1 MPNINY
7 EQIQGIFQWLGKKD
21 YLSDRWDL
29 IHREY
34 LKSIKYGL
42 DDVKNLESVYIIRGK
57 AVYVT
62 MSGKLVPPND
72 GNRVWHWD
80 VKMVPYQGD
89 DVADVLK
96 RRFPNTPVILDS
108 SKKYQNQRSLF
119 KEAAEEL
126 VNSLFPKPDFAS
138 IEFPVIKNVQAATI
152 ADSIKGVQP
161 SLESPPI
168 KRKYQDHMG
177 NQVTEFE
184 SGGTTTHCYSSTHL
198 YGDYGH
204 AFGMGY
210 FIVNESGEMIFASRD
225 PEQYNTLSEKCRP
238 FWKILKG
245 LQERFPGYRVGMS
258 RGERLAV
265 NDKIMKGFL
274 FYPGMLR
281 LREGMD
287 VEAEIQ
293 KEIEFVANEIQLDID
308 RGRIVKGEYGAE

>member
-1 MPNINY
+1 MTDINY
-7 EQIQGIFQWLGKKD
+7 EQIERIFKWLGKKD

-29 IHREY
+29 IHKEY

-42 DDVKNLESVYIIRGK
+42 GEVKNLEAIYIIRGK

-62 MSGKLVPPND
+62 LSGKLVPPSD
-72 GNRVWHWD
+72 RNRGWHWD
-80 VKMVPYQGD
+80 VKMVPYQSD
-89 DVADVLK
+89 DIKDVLQ
-96 RRFPNTPVILDS
+96 RIYPNTRIISSD
-108 SKKYQNQRSLF
+108 SKKWSQERSIF
-119 KEAAEEL
+119 KDAAENL
-126 VNSLFPKPDFAS
+126 VNAIFPPVTFDT
-138 IEFPVIKNVQAATI
+138 IQFPVVKNVHATTI
-152 ADSIKGVQP
+152 ADQIQGFQP
-161 SLESPPI
+161 STESPSI

-210 FIVNESGEMIFASRD
+210 YIVNESGEMVFSSRD
-225 PEQYNTLSEKCRP
+225 PEQYNALAEKCRP
-238 FWKILKG
+238 FWKVLKG
-245 LQERFPGYRVGMS
+245 LQERFPGYRVEMS

-265 NDKIMKGFL
+265 NDKIIKGFL

-287 VEAEIQ
+287 IEAEIQ
-293 KEIEFVANEIQLDID
+293 KQIEFIANEIQLDID
-308 RGRIVKGEYGAE
+308 RGRIVKGEYGV